1 MKIIAVI
8 AACEGSS
15 TLPNKNIRIVNGKPL
30 IYYVIN
36 NALKSQYIDDIIV
49 TTNSTEIISIA
60 RQMGV
65 KTKLRNKDLCNENV
79 PLDAVVYDVFK
90 DSDII
95 NQYDYVV
102 TMQSISPTLKVE
114 TLDNAIETCLKE
126 QYDTLISVI
135 ATQKFYWKACKK
147 NIYPLQAN
155 RVSRKQLSPLYAEV
169 GAFFITKKQ
178 FVKLDSRMGNKVY
191 LYELDQDEAIDVY
204 CFGDLKQVENILCK
218 KTTAIYVNGNNSIG
232 LGHIYRVMQLADEL
246 FTKPDIYYDQNITDK
261 SAFGITQH
269 NLIPVDGLEDLFN
282 SLKHHSYD
290 IFINDILSTERQY
303 MVRLKQILPNTKFVN
318 FEDEGSGALL
328 ADVVFNALYEKQLGE
343 NMKVGAKYFIASKLF
358 LLHEPIHIQEK
369 VKNIF
374 ISFGGADPQ
383 NYTDRVMKI
392 ISSDLY
398 QNYCFYVVVGKAKK
412 HVNELLKYNQKKNI
426 KVFYNIDNMA
436 DIMSL
441 CDIAIT
447 SRGRTGFEL
456 AFLGIPT
463 ISIAQNLREMKHDF
477 LNEKNGFMYLGMN
490 PKDIFIQQALDSYI
504 HLSKD
509 KREELQQ
516 KMLATNLRNGRK
528 NVINTIINL

>member
-36 NALKSQYIDDIIV
+36 NALKSHYIDDIIV
-49 TTNSTEIISIA
+49 TTNSTEIVSIA

-65 KTKLRNKDLCNENV
+65 AAKLRNEALCNENV

-90 DSDII
+90 DNDI
-95 NQYDYVV
+95 NQYDYVI

-114 TLDNAIETCLKE
+114 TLDKAIESCLKYN
-126 QYDTLISVI
+126 YDTLISVI
-135 ATQKFYWKACKK
+135 ATQKFYWRRCK
-147 NIYPLQAN
+147 NDLYPLQEN
-155 RVSRKQLSPLYAEV
+155 RVSRAKLSPLYAEV

-178 FVKLDSRMGNKVY
+178 FVKNDSRMGKDVH
-191 LYELDQDEAIDVY
+191 LYELNEDEAVDVY

-218 KTTAIYVNGNNSIG
+218 KSTAIYVNGDNSIG
-232 LGHIYRVMQLADEL
+232 LGHVYRVMQLSDEL

-261 SAFGITQH
+261 AAFGTTQH
-269 NLIPVDGLEDLFN
+269 NLIPVDGVGGLFDA
-282 SLKHHSYD
+282 LKHRHYD
-290 IFINDILSTERQY
+290 IFINDILSTELLY
-303 MVRLKQILPNTKFVN
+303 MLRLKQILPNAKFVN
-318 FEDEGSGALL
+318 FEDEGSGASV
-328 ADVVFNALYEKQLGE
+328 ADIVFNALYETKSGE

-358 LLHEPIHIQEK
+358 LLHEPIPIQKE
-369 VKNIF
+369 VKNVF

-383 NYTDRVMKI
+383 NYTDRVLRI
-392 ISSDLY
+392 ISNDAY
-398 QNYCFYVVVGKAKK
+398 RQYYFYVVIGKAKK
-412 HVNELLKYNQKKNI
+412 HVNDLLRYNAKENI
-426 KVFYNIDNMA
+426 KVLYNIDNMA

-477 LNEKNGFMYLGMN
+477 LNEKNGFMYLGIN
-490 PKDIFIQQALDSYI
+490 PEDSLIQQALDLYVQ
-504 HLSKD
+504 LPQN
-509 KREELQQ
+509 KRQELQN
-516 KMLATNLRNGRK
+516 KMLATDLRNGRK
-528 NVINTIINL
+528 NVVNTITSL